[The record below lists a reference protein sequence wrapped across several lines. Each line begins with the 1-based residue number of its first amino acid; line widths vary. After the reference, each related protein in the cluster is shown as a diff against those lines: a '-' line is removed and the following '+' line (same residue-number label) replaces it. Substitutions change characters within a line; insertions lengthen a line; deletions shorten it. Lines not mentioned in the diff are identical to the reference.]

1 MGCPLN
7 RYPLESS
14 HLQCWDRSD
23 MCACYP
29 LKGGLCF
36 APSPVSLFVSTVGG
50 AHVYLAYA
58 KRNTREFQADWSS
71 LRSHVPGADKLCC
84 SRAGAEDQQGAEGS
98 CRGVAGG
105 KEAKHCGICSD
116 GDTYSCA

>member
-29 LKGGLCF
+29 LQGGLCF

-50 AHVYLAYA
+50 AHGYLASA
-58 KRNTREFQADWSS
+58 KRNTRECRADRSS
-71 LRSHVPGADKLCC
+71 LRSHLPGADKLCC
-84 SRAGAEDQQGAEGS
+84 SRAGAEAQQGAEESSSG
-98 CRGVAGG
+98 CAG
-105 KEAKHCGICSD
+105 
-116 GDTYSCA
+116 